1 MLVIPLQVKLTQI
14 TPFTIMCT
22 MQKQQT
28 QLIGILLVW
37 RVIVGRLI
45 VGRLIVGRL
54 IVGRMNGY
62 RMIYYTIFRQTDDLM
77 ETITLSSPLWKGTNG
92 ITIPLPVLQKPS
104 TLGEILGAGSFGHVY
119 LYKDLRNEKPV
130 LVAIK
135 LILTNQINMVKTQVE
150 DVCKEVAVHAGLKHP
165 NIIQYFG
172 SYVGERHICIMM
184 EHADSG
190 NLREHIN
197 SNNGKVIGWRLL
209 RFTQHIL
216 LGLHYLHTLPN
227 PIIYR
232 DLRSPKQRSPKQ
244 SWPTSEFPS
253 NSQHYTVLLD
263 LTQLLETH
271 FGRHLR

>member
-1 MLVIPLQVKLTQI
+1 MYDIDVFIY
-14 TPFTIMCT
+14 CT
-22 MQKQQT
+22 F
-28 QLIGILLVW
+28 
-37 RVIVGRLI
+37 
-45 VGRLIVGRL
+45 
-54 IVGRMNGY
+54 
-62 RMIYYTIFRQTDDLM
+62 FRQLDDLM

-104 TLGEILGAGSFGHVY
+104 TLGEFLGAGSFGHVY

-150 DVCKEVAVHAGLKHP
+150 DVCKEVKVHASLKHP

-172 SYVGERHICIMM
+172 SYVGERHICIVM
-184 EHADSG
+184 EHADGG

-227 PIIYR
+227 PIIHR
-232 DLRSPKQRSPKQ
+232 DLRSPNVLICDINTAKLADFGISKQLTTLHS
-244 SWPTSEFPS
+244 TSGFD
-253 NSQHYTVLLD
+253 TVVGNTFWQAPEMILS
-263 LTQLLETH
+263 
-271 FGRHLR
+271 GM